1 MVGAI
6 EIISVLECGAS
17 PLGDHDL
24 NASLLQSDERWHD
37 APDTAS
43 GFRVGEVNHASEC
56 TR

>member
-6 EIISVLECGAS
+6 EIISVLEYGAS